1 MVRTAG
7 SAYGGEQSLMER
19 NLGGISCIRPRE
31 LKICEE
37 LLFEGPTRK
46 SGKVNGRTVSVLPAA
61 GADNS
66 KNGRQATPENRGY
79 RREPEKKCE

>member
-1 MVRTAG
+1 MVRT
-7 SAYGGEQSLMER
+7 QVVRMEESKVLWR
-19 NLGGISCIRPRE
+19 GILAAFPVQDHESSKFVR
-31 LKICEE
+31 K